1 MTLRPLPGELDDGLV
16 GRSRNRRQRERPI
29 GVEVVGAR
37 ERFADELLAG
47 RELDLV
53 EDHFL
58 LGVDA
63 ERAGVEHGRVRG
75 IDARGLPGRRP
86 AETVAY
92 LHRASSDS
100 DISFTDT
107 HQMRDEY
114 DDEFDDRR
122 GLEAGRHVRRI
133 RFQYCVH
140 PVVLEIVVYGA
151 ATAPA
156 HRVCGLLRGI
166 AVAGRALGDHA
177 VQCPT
182 A

>member
-1 MTLRPLPGELDDGLV
+1 MTLRPLPGELDDGLI
-16 GRSRNRRQRERPI
+16 GRSRNRCQDERPI
-29 GVEVVGAR
+29 GIAVVGAW
-37 ERFADELLAG
+37 ERCANKLLAG

-53 EDHFL
+53 EDNFL
-58 LGVDA
+58 FGVDA
-63 ERAGVEHGRVRG
+63 ERTGVEHGRVRG
-75 IDARGLPGRRP
+75 IEARGLPSRRP

-100 DISFTDT
+100 DIPFTDT

-122 GLEAGRHVRRI
+122 GLEAGRHERRVG
-133 RFQYCVH
+133 FQYCVH
-140 PVVLEIVVYGA
+140 PVVVEIVVYGA

-156 HRVCGLLRGI
+156 HRVCGFLRGI

-182 A
+182 T